1 MKNISINKLQDQ
13 LSGSLKEVE
22 AGEIY
27 EISRYSTP
35 VAYLVSVEE
44 YKRLMSG
51 EDCKQCVT
59 DLRKIADKVSKS
71 NHKLQAPN
79 RKQI

>member
-13 LSGSLKEVE
+13 LSSSLKEVE

-27 EISRYSTP
+27 EVSRYSKP

-44 YKRLMSG
+44 YERLKSG
-51 EDCKQCVT
+51 EDCKQCVS
-59 DLRKIADKVSKS
+59 DLRKLVK
-71 NHKLQAPN
+71 
-79 RKQI
+79 R